1 MTFLQN
7 SDSQWQGGGISPVP
21 GTFLSVI
28 NGRGKDVTGMYQI
41 EAKDDAKHHV
51 VNRTSTPTKN
61 HLLYNVS
68 IAEVEKPC
76 FNQAAWRKH

>member
-41 EAKDDAKHHV
+41 EAKDDAKL
-51 VNRTSTPTKN
+51 PTGQR
-61 HLLYNVS
+61 L
-68 IAEVEKPC
+68 
-76 FNQAAWRKH
+76 